1 MDFNRFE
8 AWLENGVGVTGTS
21 HHDVNRSPSTHR
33 IENASRDAKQQQQEQ
48 EQQQQPNEELLTTEQ
63 ELNMA
68 LNRILRDYPVVKC
81 VIWRLKQQMEEEKS
95 LQQTLVEN
103 NGSNKQKNNP

>member
-8 AWLENGVGVTGTS
+8 AWLENGADVTGTS
-21 HHDVNRSPSTHR
+21 HRGVRSPSTHR
-33 IENASRDAKQQQQEQ
+33 IENPSSRDAKQQQEQ
-48 EQQQQPNEELLTTEQ
+48 QQQQQQPNEELLTTEQ

-68 LNRILRDYPVVKC
+68 LNRILRDFPVVKC

-95 LQQTLVEN
+95 LQQTQDDH
-103 NGSNKQKNNP
+103 KQKNDP